1 MVKRLVPILLM
12 VMVVVLA
19 ATHGMFNIAMR
30 KAMRMNG
37 PALSDRTA
45 ISFRVDDS
53 FTAKERILILE
64 AFGEIKRASGCIEL
78 TASFSR
84 IPAGEMLLW
93 RSDKDATIYRASQ
106 PFTWMYHAARY
117 LAGPGVY
124 MGIAMITTGDVF
136 IMAAEDDEGTVDFR
150 NTVVHEVLHVVFR
163 SGWHS
168 PRGGSLMYH
177 SIGGGKQKL
186 LAEETAALRA
196 MCASPKIHKVALH
209 EVWVPYRHHDA
220 RPAAVPSTAG
230 RMVQ

>member
-12 VMVVVLA
+12 AMVVILA

-30 KAMRMNG
+30 KAMRVSG

-45 ISFRVDDS
+45 ISFRIDDS
-53 FTAKERILILE
+53 FTAKERVLILE
-64 AFGEIKRASGCIEL
+64 ALGEIRRASGCVEL
-78 TASFSR
+78 TASFAR
-84 IPAGEMLLW
+84 IPVGEMLTW
-93 RSDKDATIYRASQ
+93 RRDRDATIYKASR
-106 PFTWMYHAARY
+106 PSTWTYHASRY

-136 IMAAEDDEGTVDFR
+136 IMAAENDEGGVDFR

-177 SIGGGKQKL
+177 SIGGGKQKF

-209 EVWVPYRHHDA
+209 EVWVPRRHHDA
-220 RPAAVPSTAG
+220 RPAAVPGATG